1 MNESISYRFFLGANS
16 SQGFVSFFSNAT
28 SDPAIAHNY
37 VFKGGPGC
45 GKSTAMR
52 RMVDE
57 AAQRGLRREIIYCS
71 SDPGSLD
78 GALFPPSAPLFTTA
92 LPPIPSSWPFPA
104 PKAAM

>member
-16 SQGFVSFFSNAT
+16 SQGFVSFFPNAT

-52 RMVDE
+52 RVVDE

-78 GALFPPSAPLFTTA
+78 GALFPTIGAAVYDGTAPHTIELA
-92 LPPIPSSWPFPA
+92 FPGA
-104 PKAAM
+104 EGS